1 MNKTMKKYGV
11 RGLILGLVAA
21 GMFLLAPVTA
31 DAHCDTMD
39 GPAVKDAIRAMD
51 TGNVNYALK
60 WVQPKYEAEVSR
72 AFRMSMK
79 VKDINA
85 DTKNLAEQ
93 YFFEILLRDH
103 RAGEGVAFDGVK
115 PHGWPVDERVKA
127 ADQSIALGN
136 LEPLKGLVES
146 DKWPELQRRF
156 QKVMSLKDFDVNHV
170 EEGREYI
177 EAYVQFFKFAEGEDE
192 HHESHEHVEHHGHL
206 AAE

>member
-11 RGLILGLVAA
+11 RGLILGFVAA

-85 DTKNLAEQ
+85 YTKNLAEQ
-93 YFFEILLRDH
+93 YFFEILLRDPG
-103 RAGEGVAFDGVK
+103 AGEGVAFDGVK

-127 ADQSIALGN
+127 ADQSIALGD
-136 LEPLKGLVES
+136 LEPLKGLVEP

-156 QKVMSLKDFDVNHV
+156 QKVMSLKDFDVNRV

>member
-1 MNKTMKKYGV
+1 MKKYGV

-21 GMFLLAPVTA
+21 GIFLLAPVTA

-136 LEPLKGLVES
+136 LEPLKGLVEP
-146 DKWPELQRRF
+146 DKWPEMQKRF
-156 QKVMSLKDFDVNHV
+156 QKVMSLKDFDVNRV

-177 EAYVQFFKFAEGEDE
+177 EADVQFFKFAEGEDE
-192 HHESHEHVEHHGHL
+192 HHESHEYVEHHGHL

>member
-51 TGNVNYALK
+51 TGNVK

-93 YFFEILLRDH
+93 YFFEILLRNH

-136 LEPLKGLVES
+136 LEPLKGLVEP

-156 QKVMSLKDFDVNHV
+156 QKVMSLKDFDVNRV

>member
-21 GMFLLAPVTA
+21 GIFLLAPVTA

-127 ADQSIALGN
+127 ADQSIALGK
-136 LEPLKGLVES
+136 LEPLKGLVEP

-156 QKVMSLKDFDVNHV
+156 QKVMSLKDFDVNRV

-192 HHESHEHVEHHGHL
+192 HHESHEHVERHGHL

>member
-1 MNKTMKKYGV
+1 MKKYGV

-21 GMFLLAPVTA
+21 GIFLLAPVTA

-60 WVQPKYEAEVSR
+60 WVQLKYEAEVSR

-136 LEPLKGLVES
+136 LEPLKGLVEP
-146 DKWPELQRRF
+146 DKWPEMQKRF
-156 QKVMSLKDFDVNHV
+156 QKVMSLKDFDVNRV

-192 HHESHEHVEHHGHL
+192 HHESHEYVEHHGHL

>member
-1 MNKTMKKYGV
+1 MKKYGV

-39 GPAVKDAIRAMD
+39 GPAVKDAIKAMD
-51 TGNVNYALK
+51 SGNVNYALK

-136 LEPLKGLVES
+136 LEPLKGLVEP

-156 QKVMSLKDFDVNHV
+156 QKVMSLKDFDVNRV
-170 EEGREYI
+170 EDGREYI

-192 HHESHEHVEHHGHL
+192 HHESHEHVEHYGHL

>member
-93 YFFEILLRDH
+93 YFFEILLRNH

-136 LEPLKGLVES
+136 LEPLKGLVEP
-146 DKWPELQRRF
+146 DKWPEMQKRF
-156 QKVMSLKDFDVNHV
+156 QKVMSLKDFDVNRV

-192 HHESHEHVEHHGHL
+192 HHESHEYVEHHGHL

>member
-1 MNKTMKKYGV
+1 MKKYGV

-21 GMFLLAPVTA
+21 GIFLLAPVTA

-136 LEPLKGLVES
+136 LEPLKGLVEP
-146 DKWPELQRRF
+146 DKWLELQRHF
-156 QKVMSLKDFDVNHV
+156 QKVMSLKDFDVNRV

-192 HHESHEHVEHHGHL
+192 HHESHEHVERHGHL

>member
-11 RGLILGLVAA
+11 RGLILGLAAA
-21 GMFLLAPVTA
+21 GIFLLAPVTA

-115 PHGWPVDERVKA
+115 PHGWLVDERVKA

-136 LEPLKGLVES
+136 LEPLKGLVEP

-156 QKVMSLKDFDVNHV
+156 QKVMSLKDFDVNRV

>member
-39 GPAVKDAIRAMD
+39 GPAVKDAIKAMD
-51 TGNVNYALK
+51 SGNVNYALK

-136 LEPLKGLVES
+136 LEPLKGLVEP

-156 QKVMSLKDFDVNHV
+156 QKVMSLKDFDVNRV

-192 HHESHEHVEHHGHL
+192 HHESHEHVEHYGHL

>member
-1 MNKTMKKYGV
+1 MKKYGV

-21 GMFLLAPVTA
+21 GIFLLAPVTA

-136 LEPLKGLVES
+136 LEPLKGLVEP
-146 DKWPELQRRF
+146 DKWLELQRRF
-156 QKVMSLKDFDVNHV
+156 QKVMSLKDFDVNRV

-192 HHESHEHVEHHGHL
+192 HHESHEHVERHGHL

>member
-21 GMFLLAPVTA
+21 VIFLLAPVTA

-136 LEPLKGLVES
+136 LEPLKGLVEP

-156 QKVMSLKDFDVNHV
+156 QKVMSLKDFDVNRV

>member
-146 DKWPELQRRF
+146 DKWPELLRRF
-156 QKVMSLKDFDVNHV
+156 QKVMSLKDFDVNRV
-170 EEGREYI
+170 AEGREYI

>member
-21 GMFLLAPVTA
+21 GIFLLAPVTA

-93 YFFEILLRDH
+93 YFVEILLRDH

-136 LEPLKGLVES
+136 LEPLKGLVEP

-156 QKVMSLKDFDVNHV
+156 QKVMSLKAFDVNRV

-177 EAYVQFFKFAEGEDE
+177 EAYVQFFKLAEGEDE

>member
-1 MNKTMKKYGV
+1 MKKYGV

-39 GPAVKDAIRAMD
+39 GPAVKDVIRAMD

-115 PHGWPVDERVKA
+115 PHGWTVDERVKA

-136 LEPLKGLVES
+136 LEPLKGLVEP

-156 QKVMSLKDFDVNHV
+156 QKVMSLKDFDVNRV

>member
-21 GMFLLAPVTA
+21 GIFLLAPVTA

-136 LEPLKGLVES
+136 LEPLKGLVEP
-146 DKWPELQRRF
+146 DKWLELQRRF
-156 QKVMSLKDFDVNHV
+156 QKVMSLKDFDVNRV

-192 HHESHEHVEHHGHL
+192 HHESHEYVEHHGHL

>member
-1 MNKTMKKYGV
+1 MKKYGV

-39 GPAVKDAIRAMD
+39 GPAVKDAIKAMD
-51 TGNVNYALK
+51 SGNVNYALK

-136 LEPLKGLVES
+136 LEPLKGLVEP

-156 QKVMSLKDFDVNHV
+156 QKVMSLKDFDVNRV

-192 HHESHEHVEHHGHL
+192 HHESHEHVEHYGHL

>member
-1 MNKTMKKYGV
+1 MKKYGV

-21 GMFLLAPVTA
+21 GIFLLAPVTA

-136 LEPLKGLVES
+136 LEPLKGLVEP
-146 DKWPELQRRF
+146 DKWPEMQKRF
-156 QKVMSLKDFDVNHV
+156 QKVMSLKDFDVNRV

-192 HHESHEHVEHHGHL
+192 HHESHEYVEHHGHL